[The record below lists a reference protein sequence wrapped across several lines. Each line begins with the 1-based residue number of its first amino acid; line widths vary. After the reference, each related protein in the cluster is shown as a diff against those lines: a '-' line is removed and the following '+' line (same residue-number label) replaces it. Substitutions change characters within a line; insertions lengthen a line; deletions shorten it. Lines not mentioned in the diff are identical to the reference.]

1 VDRQRE
7 EMIVNIEGKLQQKTE
22 RQELL
27 ALRWNLA

>member
-7 EMIVNIEGKLQQKTE
+7 DLIGNIEGKLQQKTG

>member
-7 EMIVNIEGKLQQKTE
+7 EMIVNIEGKLQQKTG